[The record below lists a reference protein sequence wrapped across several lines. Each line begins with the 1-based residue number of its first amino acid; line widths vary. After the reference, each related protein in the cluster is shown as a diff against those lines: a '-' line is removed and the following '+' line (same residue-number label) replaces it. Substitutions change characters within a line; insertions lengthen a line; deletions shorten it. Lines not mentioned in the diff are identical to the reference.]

1 MKAIINANLILEDG
15 ILFDG
20 VLLIEDGLIAAFGE
34 RGTVEVPAD
43 AELLD
48 AGGQYVG
55 PGFVDIHCHGG
66 GGELFD
72 TNPAGAA
79 KHFLHH
85 GETTILP
92 TLYYDL
98 SYEQMLEAIKRI
110 QHVMANEA
118 VGRVLGGIYMEGP
131 YMNPKYGASPEKN
144 KWRGEINMDHARSV
158 AETAGDTVRVWAVA
172 PEREG
177 IAAFVKMAKEVNPA
191 VHFAFGHTEAT
202 PAQVFALKKYG
213 LSIQTHSTDATGN
226 TGLGGGTRTCGP
238 DEACFYDPEIYAEV
252 ICDHGAIHVHPD
264 MLRLIYRIK
273 GEDRVVLITDCTNFA
288 GPSKTPDRLKHCTDL
303 NFDANGGIAGSKLTM
318 DVACFNM
325 MRHTTVGL
333 CQVFKMASLNP
344 ARAVGLDETV
354 GSIAVGKRAN
364 LVVVDDKI
372 HLSAVVLDGEI
383 VNGAFASV

>member
-1 MKAIINANLILEDG
+1 MKAIVNANLILEEG
-15 ILFDG
+15 IVFDG
-20 VLLIEDGLIAAFGE
+20 VVLVENGLIAAYGE
-34 RGTVEVPAD
+34 KGAVEIPAD
-43 AELLD
+43 AEIFD
-48 AGGQYVG
+48 AGGKYVA
-55 PGFVDIHCHGG
+55 PGFVDIHNHGG

-72 TNPAGAA
+72 TNPAAAA
-79 KHFLHH
+79 KHFLAH

-98 SYEQMLEAIKRI
+98 SYEDMIAAVKRI
-110 QHVMANEA
+110 QDVIANEKIGA
-118 VGRVLGGIYMEGP
+118 AIGGIYMEGP

-144 KWRGEINMDHARSV
+144 KWRGEINMEHARSV

-177 IAAFVKMAKEVNPA
+177 IADFVKMAREVNPT
-191 VHFAFGHTEAT
+191 VKIAFGHTEAT

-213 LSIQTHSTDATGN
+213 LSIQTHCTNATHTVGY
-226 TGLGGGTRTCGP
+226 GGGTRSCGP

-288 GPSKTPDRLKHCTDL
+288 GPSKTPDALKHCFDL

-344 ARAVGLDETV
+344 ARAVGLDDTV
-354 GSIAVGKRAN
+354 GSISVGKRAN
-364 LVVVDDKI
+364 LVVTDDKI
-372 HLSAVVLDGEI
+372 NISAVMLDGEI
-383 VNGAFASV
+383 VSGGF

>member
-1 MKAIINANLILEDG
+1 MKAIINANLILEEG

-20 VLLIEDGLIAAFGE
+20 VLLIQDGLIAAFGE
-34 RGTVEVPAD
+34 RDAVEIPAD
-43 AELLD
+43 AEILD

-66 GGELFD
+66 NGALFD
-72 TNPAGAA
+72 SNPADAT
-79 KHFLHH
+79 KYFLSH
-85 GETTILP
+85 GETTVLGA
-92 TLYYDL
+92 LYYDL
-98 SYEQMLEAIKRI
+98 SYEQMLEAIRRI
-110 QHVMANEA
+110 QDVMKQDV
-118 VGRVLGGIYMEGP
+118 VGRALGGIYMEGP
-131 YMNPKYGASPEKN
+131 YMNPKYGAAQEKN
-144 KWRGEINMDHARSV
+144 KWRGEINMEHARHL
-158 AETAGDTVRVWAVA
+158 AETVGDTVRVWAVA

-177 IAAFVKMAKEVNPA
+177 IRDFVKMAKEVNPN
-191 VHFAFGHTEAT
+191 VRFAFGHSEAS
-202 PAQVFALKKYG
+202 PAQVFALKKFG

-252 ICDHGAIHVHPD
+252 ICDRGAIHVHPD

-273 GEDRVVLITDCTNFA
+273 GEDRVILITDCTYVA
-288 GPSKTPDRLKHCTDL
+288 GPFQIPDRFKHCVDL
-303 NFDANGGIAGSKLTM
+303 NFDEAGRIDGSKLTM
-318 DVACFNM
+318 DVACLNM

-344 ARAVGLDETV
+344 ARAVGLDDTV

>member
-1 MKAIINANLILEDG
+1 MKAIVNANLILEEG

-20 VLLIEDGLIAAFGE
+20 VLLFENGVITAFGTKDE
-34 RGTVEVPAD
+34 IEIPAGAEV
-43 AELLD
+43 LD
-48 AGGQYVG
+48 AGGKYVG
-55 PGFVDIHCHGG
+55 PGFVVIHNHGG

-72 TNPAGAA
+72 TNPAAA
-79 KHFLHH
+79 AEYFLTH

-98 SYEQMLEAIKRI
+98 SYEDMLAAIKRI
-110 QHVMANEA
+110 QGVIANEKI
-118 VGRVLGGIYMEGP
+118 GRAIGGIYMEGP
-131 YMNPKYGASPEKN
+131 YMNPQYGASPEKN
-144 KWRGEINMDHARSV
+144 KWRGEINMEHARSV

-177 IAAFVKMAKEVNPA
+177 ITEFVKMAKQINPD

-202 PAQVFALKKYG
+202 PAQIFPLKKYG
-213 LSIQTHSTDATGN
+213 LNIQTHCTNATHTVGAS
-226 TGLGGGTRTCGP
+226 GGTRSCGP

-288 GPSKTPDRLKHCTDL
+288 GPSKTPDALKHCIDL

-333 CQVFKMASLNP
+333 CQVFKMGALNP
-344 ARAVGLDETV
+344 ARAVGLDDTV

-364 LVVVDDKI
+364 LVVTDDKI
-372 HLSAVVLDGEI
+372 NLSAVLLDGEVVRGGI
-383 VNGAFASV
+383 